1 MARSSTI
8 EQPHFTMVL
17 RSQVKR
23 YNLRSQAFHSLPL
36 TNKNTVAFIQK
47 RTSRIPPVR
56 RPPIRARV
64 RTSYKACY
72 EELKRVIDPFLTCHA
87 CKRRVSQPL
96 IPICGDTICATCVR
110 KNRIQALKDVFLTRC
125 GHCNKFWPDA
135 PAPGALHEALVNTF
149 EENEGVRGE
158 RPAKLT
164 EEFFWPAD
172 Y

>member
-17 RSQVKR
+17 RSQVKGVQPPQPGF
-23 YNLRSQAFHSLPL
+23 SFASPHKQI
-36 TNKNTVAFIQK
+36 TFIQK

-72 EELKRVIDPFLTCHA
+72 EELKWVIDPFLTCHA

-110 KNRIQALKDVFLTRC
+110 KNRIQALKDAFLTRC